1 MNELV
6 IRAEKGQPFLK
17 NIYIYIYICK
27 ILPKYVFYLV
37 IKVDSEG
44 GAKMVTL
51 KGLFNAGDEIWVQ
64 TEV

>member
-1 MNELV
+1 MLHPLASLGGEGMN
-6 IRAEKGQPFLK
+6 
-17 NIYIYIYICK
+17 
-27 ILPKYVFYLV
+27 
-37 IKVDSEG
+37 IKVDGEG